1 MKQRMASF
9 NNTRKEP
16 GRARPG
22 MLPGSPI
29 MSYLIALPLRLGPEG
44 EVKMKRGCGG
54 KRKGNEEKQLV

>member
-9 NNTRKEP
+9 NNTRMEKPE
-16 GRARPG
+16 RARPG

-44 EVKMKRGCGG
+44 EVEDETGLRG
-54 KRKGNEEKQLV
+54 